1 MPYQRYLVQNGRV
14 NITDKKLFP
23 YYGSIVSSPK
33 LEEVKV
39 EKEVIG
45 NGISPELTNRLN
57 ALNIKKPST
66 ELQSRL
72 IAVDPKKKLINFT
85 I

>member
-14 NITDKKLFP
+14 DVQHKKLFP

-33 LEEVKV
+33 LDEVKA
-39 EKEVIG
+39 EKEVVG

-66 ELQSRL
+66 ELQTRL